1 MYGVYGVYSVGAE
14 VNAMRMFGGEEF
26 AKVAGT
32 AQKSR
37 IADEAVRQLPQ
48 RSRRSPTST
57 MTHPKEQSRT
67 FAPLLLRA
75 P

>member
-32 AQKSR
+32 DTEKQDCGRGRASAPATVPAQP
-37 IADEAVRQLPQ
+37 DFDDDTP
-48 RSRRSPTST
+48 
-57 MTHPKEQSRT
+57 
-67 FAPLLLRA
+67 
-75 P
+75 